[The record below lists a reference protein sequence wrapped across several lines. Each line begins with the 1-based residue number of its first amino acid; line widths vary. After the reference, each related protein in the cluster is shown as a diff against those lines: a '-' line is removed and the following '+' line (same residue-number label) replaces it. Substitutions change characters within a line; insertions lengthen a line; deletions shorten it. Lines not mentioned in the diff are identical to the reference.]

1 MKIVHIS
8 DSHSPKYHSKLI
20 IPECDVLIHSG
31 DIGGRTTNL
40 ELFEFL
46 SWFDAQPA
54 KKKIWIAGNHDICLD
69 IKWANFPI
77 DPIINDVRI
86 QVYKEAKAMLDK
98 YPGITYLEN
107 TDYVYEGIKFYGSP
121 ITPSFHRQNW
131 AFNAD
136 RGEEIK
142 KYWARIPSD
151 VNVLITHGPPYG
163 IMDTIPLKYKQTPDE
178 DIHRG
183 CQDLLNVIKKRLINL
198 ELHCFGHLHNHYGVI
213 KHPVSNSR
221 EILFSNGSILNEDY
235 TQIVIKPLIINL

>member
-1 MKIVHIS
+1 MEGAYNLSNEKPAIYGGQAVIEGVMFAGKTVH
-8 DSHSPKYHSKLI
+8 
-20 IPECDVLIHSG
+20 V
-31 DIGGRTTNL
+31 T
-40 ELFEFL
+40 
-46 SWFDAQPA
+46 A
-54 KKKIWIAGNHDICLD
+54 
-69 IKWANFPI
+69 
-77 DPIINDVRI
+77 VRH
-86 QVYKEAKAMLDK
+86 KH
-98 YPGITYLEN
+98 
-107 TDYVYEGIKFYGSP
+107 EGIKFYGSP